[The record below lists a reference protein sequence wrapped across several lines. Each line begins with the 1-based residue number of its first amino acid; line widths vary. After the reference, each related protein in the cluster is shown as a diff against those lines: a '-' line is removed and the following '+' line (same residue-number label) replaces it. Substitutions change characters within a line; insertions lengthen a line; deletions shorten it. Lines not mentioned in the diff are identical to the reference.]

1 VSTPTIIVYTHIIN
15 STNHPNGAIYANQ
28 NTTHLQTSMKPSP
41 KLKMEN
47 NNTKPCAKKLA

>member
-47 NNTKPCAKKLA
+47 NNTKPCAKNLA